1 MVMINMSQ
9 DKYSKTY
16 LGFIRLVMQHNIYAI
31 PSVQNIL
38 LALVAILDIIQ
49 LKRKAQTLR
58 RTVHEYPC

>member
-1 MVMINMSQ
+1 
-9 DKYSKTY
+9 
-16 LGFIRLVMQHNIYAI
+16 MQHNIFAI

-58 RTVHEYPC
+58 RTIHEHPC